1 MRAGWW
7 KSLYV
12 QVLVAITAGI
22 LLGYFH
28 PGLGADLKPLG
39 DGFIALVKMIIGP
52 VIFLTVALG
61 IAQMGDLKK
70 VGRVGLKAV
79 IYFEILTT
87 IALVI
92 GLLVANFV
100 APGAGMHID
109 PASLDVG
116 AVADYKQKAESGG
129 IVAFLLDII
138 PKTFVSA
145 FVDGNLLQVL
155 LVALL
160 AGVALNHSGA
170 AGD

>member
-12 QVLVAITAGI
+12 QVLFAITAGI

-28 PGLGADLKPLG
+28 PQLGASLKPLG

-52 VIFLTVALG
+52 VIFLTVSLG

-70 VGRVGLKAV
+70 VGRVGFKAV
-79 IYFEILTT
+79 VYFEILTT

-100 APGAGMHID
+100 APGVGMHID

-116 AVADYKQKAESGG
+116 AVADYK
-129 IVAFLLDII
+129 
-138 PKTFVSA
+138 
-145 FVDGNLLQVL
+145 
-155 LVALL
+155 
-160 AGVALNHSGA
+160 
-170 AGD
+170 